1 MVAPGLRESLKFVR
15 AVEKPVAAA
24 QTGETLAVGLA
35 LGLLLGP
42 EVAQP
47 ASSATAAPSADI
59 RARTGLGV
67 DIGLTSPWAF
77 AWQPNHWQVPPV
89 LGEGPACASPAAGD
103 PFTPLPMPGTPL
115 TSGDATPELSNT
127 GGTPLPPTPRPE
139 SPRGDDVPA
148 PSP

>member
-1 MVAPGLRESLKFVR
+1 LRVSLKFVR
-15 AVEKPVAAA
+15 AVERSVAAA

-59 RARTGLGV
+59 RARTDLGF

-89 LGEGPACASPAAGD
+89 LGEGPACASPAGGD
-103 PFTPLPMPGTPL
+103 PFALLSVPGAPL
-115 TSGDATPELSNT
+115 TSGDATS
-127 GGTPLPPTPRPE
+127 GTVEHGWDPLPPTRRPE